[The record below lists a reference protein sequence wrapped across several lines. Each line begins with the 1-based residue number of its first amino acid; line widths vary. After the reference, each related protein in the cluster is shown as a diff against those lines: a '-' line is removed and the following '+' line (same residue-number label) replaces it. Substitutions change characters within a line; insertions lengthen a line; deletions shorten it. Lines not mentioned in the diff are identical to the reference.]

1 MRFSFLLIPS
11 SFFGGVSEIYD
22 AYFQKFQPTLQHS
35 AQKLKLVQFQKP
47 KYFCVEFKYQ
57 CFISYFSSLRSPVQ
71 YCMQLSYSQEFL
83 NTVDF
88 SIDFFYKYF
97 ALFMESST
105 YIVLCLILSSLQFE
119 SSFVYF
125 SRDASASLGKQC
137 SGAPTYITSLSN
149 CFYLLLLSELLSYTT
164 FILELGKH
172 ISHTTPTMLQFAS

>member
-1 MRFSFLLIPS
+1 MFYFIFSITPLACLVLYVDELFVRI
-11 SFFGGVSEIYD
+11 
-22 AYFQKFQPTLQHS
+22 
-35 AQKLKLVQFQKP
+35 LK
-47 KYFCVEFKYQ
+47 
-57 CFISYFSSLRSPVQ
+57 
-71 YCMQLSYSQEFL
+71 
-83 NTVDF
+83 TVDF

-119 SSFVYF
+119 SSLVYF

-164 FILELGKH
+164 YFHFGTRQTHIPHHPHNAPICLLNTLGFPAFLGVLCKY
-172 ISHTTPTMLQFAS
+172 SHL